1 MVLAL
6 LAEAPMHPYEMQR
19 LMHWRGKT
27 QVVRVQRGSLYPAVE
42 RLVKAGLVELA
53 DTEREGRRPERTVY
67 RITDEGRE
75 TAETWLMDMLGT
87 VRNEYPEFPA
97 ALSFLALISSETAL
111 AQLTSRELALR
122 GEVAALQSMAA
133 ELRERFQLPR
143 LFSIEDEYR
152 LVLLEAEL
160 RWVTGVVDDLRSGA
174 FHWDPASVLAWAEQ
188 MRSRFGT
195 SPGIPFPSPET
206 ERPP

>member
-1 MVLAL
+1 MRPSPLMLMVLAL

-53 DTEREGRRPERTVY
+53 ETEREGRRPERTVY

-97 ALSFLALISSETAL
+97 ALSFLALISSEIAL

-122 GEVAALQSMAA
+122 RGGRRPAIPGRRATRALPAAAPVLHRGRISPRSARGRVALGDG
-133 ELRERFQLPR
+133 RR
-143 LFSIEDEYR
+143 
-152 LVLLEAEL
+152 
-160 RWVTGVVDDLRSGA
+160 G
-174 FHWDPASVLAWAEQ
+174 
-188 MRSRFGT
+188 
-195 SPGIPFPSPET
+195 
-206 ERPP
+206 